1 MRTTV
6 DFPDPV
12 YRELKVRA
20 ASEGTTIRE
29 MILEGVALRLRSSS
43 AVPSQENRPRFP
55 TVASRK
61 PGSLRLGEE
70 GVYEFIPFP

>member
-6 DFPDPV
+6 DFPDPI

-29 MILEGVALRLRSSS
+29 MILEGVALRLRSSG
-43 AVPSQENRPRFP
+43 AVPSQENRRRFP
-55 TVASRK
+55 VIASRK
-61 PGSLRLGEE
+61 PGSLKLGEE